1 MKIERLEDGYKLFIQ
16 NVYFKDINW
25 NDKEIV
31 IERIKEIINK
41 IKKRYNLKIK
51 GLYRVKVYPSKVGVF
66 LYILLLDEENYSG
79 LDLDLRIVII
89 FNKCIYLK
97 IDDSSFIIDNNLPYM
112 YKDSY
117 YINIDDIDVI
127 DKYIEYGSIVLEDE

>member
-89 FNKCIYLK
+89 FNKNIYLK

>member
-1 MKIERLEDGYKLFIQ
+1 MKIEKIEDGYKLFIQ

-25 NDKEIV
+25 NDKESV
-31 IERIKEIINK
+31 IERIKEIITK
-41 IKKRYNLKIK
+41 IKKIYNLKIK
-51 GLYRVKVYPSKVGVF
+51 GLYRVKVYPSSVGVI
-66 LYILLLDEENYSG
+66 LYILLLDEDNYSN

-89 FNKCIYLK
+89 FNKDIYLK
-97 IDDSSFIIDNNLPYM
+97 IEDSSFIGNLPYT

-117 YINIDDIDVI
+117 YVNVEDITNI

>member
-41 IKKRYNLKIK
+41 IKKSYNLKIK

-89 FNKCIYLK
+89 FNKNIYLK
-97 IDDSSFIIDNNLPYM
+97 IDDSNFIIDNNLPYM

>member
-41 IKKRYNLKIK
+41 IKKSYNLKIK

-89 FNKCIYLK
+89 FNKNIYLK
-97 IDDSSFIIDNNLPYM
+97 IDDSNFIIDNNLPYM

-117 YINIDDIDVI
+117 YINIDNIDII

>member
-1 MKIERLEDGYKLFIQ
+1 MKIEKIEEGYKLFVQ

-25 NDKEIV
+25 NDKESV
-31 IERIKEIINK
+31 IERIKEIITK

-51 GLYRVKVYPSKVGVF
+51 GLYRVKVYPSKVGVI
-66 LYILLLDEENYSG
+66 LYILLLDEDNYSN

-89 FNKCIYLK
+89 FNKNIYLK
-97 IDDSSFIIDNNLPYM
+97 IKDSSFIYDLPYT

-117 YINIDDIDVI
+117 YVNVEDITNI

>member
-25 NDKEIV
+25 NNKESV

-89 FNKCIYLK
+89 FNKNIYLK
-97 IDDSSFIIDNNLPYM
+97 IDDSNFIIDNNLPYM

-117 YINIDDIDVI
+117 YINIDAIDTI